1 MSKDIEPLNNK
12 EQAHGYWEVYYY
24 NGDLWYKIFYHNGK
38 KVGYEENHFISVIL
52 SRKRYHI

>member
-1 MSKDIEPLNNK
+1 MNKDIEPRNSK
-12 EQAHGYWEVYYY
+12 GQEHGYWEIYTF
-24 NGDLWYKIFYHNGK
+24 GTLMFKAFYHNGK